1 METSLTPGE
10 VLPAGRAPE
19 VAESDGTDVMDAPT
33 SSVWVQL
40 RWIGSY
46 YRPYAWQLV
55 GAVALTAATSLVA
68 LPIPL
73 LIRGILDRAIPAHD
87 ERLLFG
93 LIGLMVLLHLLGAV
107 LAIADSLVATSISKR
122 IRIDIQTALYEHLQR
137 MPLAFFAKNHS
148 GKLLTRAM
156 LDVGNLGSLLPTQSL
171 GLIRSAVTAF
181 SVLAVLLKINP
192 HLTLM
197 IAGTAPALLL
207 VHNIFRSRI
216 FRASMSLKKHQ
227 ETLTTLLQEDLK
239 GSLLTQSFGTEDFR
253 RSHAVKAIRQ
263 AETANR
269 RVLVKSAYATAS
281 AVVLTVAYT
290 LVLWGYGGHQVITS
304 AMTIGTLV
312 AFGTYIGRIDGPVK
326 AMVASNIGISN
337 ALASAHRLLCTLAV
351 SSPIRSVPGSLPLRI
366 TRGEIAFHDVCF
378 SYGGGRRLYDRL
390 NLTFPGG
397 QVSAVVGKTGVGKT
411 SLLYLIPRL
420 YDVSSGSITIDGQDV
435 SSVELASLR
444 TNVAVVHQDTFL
456 FNTTIREN
464 LLLGKAGVS
473 DAFLTEICQRVG
485 IHSDIIAL
493 PRGYDTEVA
502 ENGVNLSGGQRQR
515 LSLARA
521 LLSQAPVIL
530 LDEFTSALDSVT
542 EKRFHVDLRSLFA
555 GRTVIIITHNKS
567 TLELADQIFQL
578 ALEGE
583 TVVASRVD
591 QDEGERIVAET
602 EREPTRDLLGELAL
616 SPKADNP
623 C

>member
-1 METSLTPGE
+1 MSPSEALSAGPSAATPPRD
-10 VLPAGRAPE
+10 V
-19 VAESDGTDVMDAPT
+19 SDVMDAPA
-33 SSVWVQL
+33 SSAWAQL
-40 RWIGSY
+40 RWVGGY
-46 YRPYAWQLV
+46 YRPYLWQLL
-55 GAVALTAATSLVA
+55 GASLLTAVTSLLA

-87 ERLLFG
+87 ERLLAE
-93 LIGLMVLLHLLGAV
+93 LIGGIVVLHVLGAV
-107 LAIADSLVATSISKR
+107 SGIADSLTATWITKR
-122 IRIDIQTALYEHLQR
+122 IRIDIQKSLYEHLQR
-137 MPLAFFAKNHS
+137 MPLAFFSKNHT
-148 GKLLTRAM
+148 GKILTRVM

-171 GLIRSAVTAF
+171 GLIKSAVTAF

-197 IAGTAPALLL
+197 IAGTAPVLLL
-207 VHNIFRSRI
+207 VHNIFRGRI
-216 FRASMSLKKHQ
+216 FRASLSLKKHQ
-227 ETLTTLLQEDLK
+227 EKLTTLLQEDLK

-253 RSHAVKAIRQ
+253 RSYAVKAIIQ

-281 AVVLTVAYT
+281 GVVLTIAYT
-290 LVLWGYGGHQVITS
+290 LVLWGYGGHQVIES
-304 AMTIGTLV
+304 AMTLGTLV

-337 ALASAHRLLCTLAV
+337 SLASAHRLLSTLAV
-351 SSPIRSVPGSLPLRI
+351 TSPIRSIPGSRPLRI
-366 TRGEIAFHDVCF
+366 TRGEIAFRDVAF
-378 SYGGGRRLYDRL
+378 SYGSGRPLYDRL
-390 NLTFPGG
+390 NLTLPGH
-397 QVSAVVGKTGVGKT
+397 QVSAIVGKTGVGKT

-420 YDVSSGSITIDGQDV
+420 YDVASGSITIDDQDV
-435 SSVELASLR
+435 TEVELSSLR

-456 FNTTIREN
+456 FNTTVREN
-464 LLLGKAGVS
+464 LPLGKTGIS
-473 DAFLTEICQRVG
+473 DAFLIEICQRVG
-485 IHSDIIAL
+485 IHADIVNL
-493 PRGYDTEVA
+493 PNGYDTEVA

-555 GRTVIIITHNKS
+555 GRTVVIITHNKS
-567 TLELADQIFQL
+567 TLELADHVFQL
-578 ALEGE
+578 SVEGGS
-583 TVVASRVD
+583 VVASRID
-591 QDEGERIVAET
+591 RDEGKRIVTET
-602 EREPTRDLLGELAL
+602 ELEQTGNLLDDLAVSSKAE
-616 SPKADNP
+616 SP

>member
-10 VLPAGRAPE
+10 VLPVSRA
-19 VAESDGTDVMDAPT
+19 AEEGAMDAPA
-33 SSVWVQL
+33 SSLWAQVGWM
-40 RWIGSY
+40 GSY
-46 YRPYAWQLV
+46 YRPYAWQLI
-55 GAVALTAATSLVA
+55 GAVLLTATTSLIA

-73 LIRGILDRAIPAHD
+73 LIRGILDRAIPHHD
-87 ERLLFG
+87 EHLLFE
-93 LIGLMVLLHLLGAV
+93 LIGLIIVLHLLGAA
-107 LAIADSLVATSISKR
+107 LAIADSLVATWISKR

-137 MPLAFFAKNHS
+137 MPLAFFSKNHS
-148 GKLLTRAM
+148 GKLLTRVM

-207 VHNIFRSRI
+207 VHNIFRGRI

-263 AETANR
+263 AESANR

-281 AVVLTVAYT
+281 GVVLTVAYT
-290 LVLWGYGGHQVITS
+290 LVLWGYGGHQVIGS

-337 ALASAHRLLCTLAV
+337 SLASAHRLLCTFAAT
-351 SSPIRSVPGSLPLRI
+351 SPIRSLAGSPPLRI
-366 TRGEIAFHDVCF
+366 TRGEIAFRDVSF
-378 SYGGGRRLYDRL
+378 SYGAGRELYDCL

-420 YDVSSGSITIDGQDV
+420 YDVTSGSITIDDQDV
-435 SSVELASLR
+435 STVELASLR

-464 LLLGKAGVS
+464 LLLGKSGVD
-473 DAFLTEICQRVG
+473 DAFLIEICQRVG
-485 IHSDIIAL
+485 IHSDIVAL
-493 PRGYDTEVA
+493 PHGYATEVA

-542 EKRFHVDLRSLFA
+542 EKLFHVDLRSLFA

-567 TLELADQIFQL
+567 TLELADHIFQL
-578 ALEGE
+578 ALEGD

-602 EREPTRDLLGELAL
+602 EREPTRDILTELAP
-616 SPKADNP
+616 SAKADVP